1 MRSFTT
7 LVIAAVIVG
16 MGGLA
21 YAELQNVE
29 IDGSLRIRGNYYN
42 MDKATTLGDTS
53 FIEQRTRLGVKAD
66 FTDDVSVYME
76 LDSYDNWGEDFR
88 SQAYLT
94 GVDARAASG
103 DDVEFYQAYVNVAEM
118 WGTPLNLRVGRQ
130 ELSFG
135 SQWLIGVNDT
145 SSVFSG
151 LSFDGVLLTYE
162 TDMLRVHALAT
173 KLAENFGDFGD
184 DDIDLY
190 GIYGTYTGLEEI
202 EIDLYWLFVRDD
214 VPTLGTGTDLHTVGL
229 RGAGTVGAFDFELE
243 VARQFGEID
252 DVRTGW
258 CSRDDIDF
266 EGWGINGELGYT
278 FEMSWS
284 PRVYLGF
291 AWLEGPDDDDDELGF
306 NRLWSNWEYSEFL
319 ANTDMSNVFVYRLGV
334 GVMPSENIELAFAAA
349 YFQQDETDDCRFLWW
364 GDDEDDEV
372 GWELGLY
379 GDYQYSEDLVFRA
392 GWAHFF
398 ALDGIEDF
406 DGADVILNGLGDF
419 AGDDDDDYDYLFLE
433 TEISF

>member
-1 MRSFTT
+1 MRSFTS

-21 YAELQNVE
+21 YADLQNVE
-29 IDGSLRIRGNYYN
+29 IDGKLRIRGNYFN
-42 MDKATTLGDTS
+42 MDDAVTLGDTS
-53 FIEQRTRLGVKAD
+53 FVEQRTRLGVKAD
-66 FTDDVSVYME
+66 FTDGVSVYME

-118 WGTPLNLRVGRQ
+118 WGTPLNLRVGRM
-130 ELSFG
+130 ELSAG
-135 SQWLIGVNDT
+135 SEWLVGVNDT
-145 SSVFSG
+145 SALFTG
-151 LSFDGVLLTYE
+151 LSWDGIMLTYQ
-162 TDMLRVHALAT
+162 TDMLRVSAAALKGCET
-173 KLAENFGDFGD
+173 FGDFGED
-184 DDIDLY
+184 DCDFYVLY
-190 GIYGTYTGLEEI
+190 GSYTGLEEI
-202 EIDLYWLFVRDD
+202 EIDAYWMFVRGDIS
-214 VPTLGTGTDLHTVGL
+214 PLGTETDLHTVGL
-229 RGAGTVGAFDFELE
+229 RGAGIVGAFDFELE
-243 VARQFGEID
+243 VAKQFGEIEDGRARLCGSD
-252 DVRTGW
+252 DL
-258 CSRDDIDF
+258 DY
-266 EGWGINGELGYT
+266 EGWGINAELGYT
-278 FEMSWS
+278 FEMNWS

-291 AWLEGPDDDDDELGF
+291 AWLEGPDDDDELGF
-306 NRLWSNWEYSEFL
+306 NRLASNWEYSEIL

-334 GVMPSENIELAFAAA
+334 GVMPSENIELALAAA
-349 YFQQDETDDCRFLWW
+349 YFQQDETDEWNFLWW
-364 GDDEDDEV
+364 SDDEDDAV

-406 DGADVILNGLGDF
+406 GGADILLNGFGDF
-419 AGDDDDDYDYLFLE
+419 LGDDDDDYDYLFLE